1 MLKLSESCCRSISG
15 NSSID
20 ISLICDI
27 YCGPEIL
34 FETCIAMKFVDD
46 DDGGGGDVAEMLP
59 GYFKHQVLVLML
71 NVTGFGWK
79 FV

>member
-1 MLKLSESCCRSISG
+1 
-15 NSSID
+15 
-20 ISLICDI
+20 
-27 YCGPEIL
+27 
-34 FETCIAMKFVDD
+34 MKFVDD